1 MNDLDE
7 LDERGGYRPPEPG
20 MGFDY
25 DELTEIVAK
34 AVSEENKFRT
44 LPQIKKFAALPAAFD
59 LTPILNGMIFD
70 KQLRRH
76 ENGQI
81 TAYFPYSSEVKR
93 FWLSGSGTVD
103 AEYVRSAEQVIRKTD
118 TEKPETPNGPVLRK
132 VKDIDLE
139 RLEHLAATLPNAREV
154 CNALDISVSYFY
166 RQKENKAVSDAWDRG
181 REAYRSLHPETPV
194 GKRTRPVPTHPI
206 GNRRPIQKKQPEV
219 EPRYVEEL
227 ASQGLTAKEAA
238 ERLGLTL
245 FVFKNR
251 LASPRAGNKAGN
263 WPEIREA
270 WYRGVER
277 SKENGLRGHSRK
289 PQNERIR
296 ETGDQA
302 PQQIE
307 DELEAAET
315 TRTGLIKLNPDPEN
329 GSGNVIAAPD
339 EPGPEPDMPRVVAG
353 HLEFIELTPRPS
365 DLHFRQVDLKGGG
378 RLEIGF
384 RGNFFDLNREDR
396 ELLDLVAEL
405 VRGYPGSVR
414 IQKKPFDRRQDTAR
428 HKAGIWAR
436 IRSLFR

>member
-206 GNRRPIQKKQPEV
+206 GNRRPVQKIQPELD
-219 EPRYVEEL
+219 PKYVEEL

-238 ERLGLTL
+238 EKLGLTL
-245 FVFKNR
+245 YVFKNR
-251 LASPRAGNKAGN
+251 LASLRAGNKTGN

-277 SKENGLRGHSRK
+277 SKKSGLRGKSRK
-289 PQNERIR
+289 PQADRVGEADEPLPRSIDDER
-296 ETGDQA
+296 EPAG
-302 PQQIE
+302 
-307 DELEAAET
+307 T
-315 TRTGLIKLNPDPEN
+315 TEKSLIKLNRDSDTLSEKGISTSHQELPVGIPQIFD
-329 GSGNVIAAPD
+329 GS
-339 EPGPEPDMPRVVAG
+339 
-353 HLEFIELTPRPS
+353 LEFLDLRSPSTPLDVRRIELA
-365 DLHFRQVDLKGGG
+365 GGAK
-378 RLEIGF
+378 LEIGF
-384 RGNFFDLNREDR
+384 DGNFFDLDRDDR
-396 ELLDLVAEL
+396 ELLGFVAEL
-405 VRGYPGSVR
+405 IQGYPKGVR
-414 IQKKPFDRRQDTAR
+414 IQERRADSKREASPNKT
-428 HKAGIWAR
+428 GIWEKVRR
-436 IRSLFR
+436 IFR